1 MSFTF
6 SFFIVLLLV
15 LNPMLS
21 MSSKLLV
28 KSQSDLLTMSG
39 VSPGLAL
46 PPSNRQIL
54 VACTGLLLILLLLSL
69 FGQSFRYW
77 IPISVANTASLQVSA
92 GLILLLAALGM
103 VFFSK
108 TTKVS
113 PRSNQQINDVANHAA
128 SQTPDPFDD
137 QRWSLLRLFSPT
149 AMMTVLLLSAIQ
161 PEHTQQIVAA
171 LAAAMMVLTILL
183 IGLKNVHNYRRFAL
197 VANGFQTLLGLIL
210 AVIAIDR
217 MLTGLHLYF
226 QHG

>member
-15 LNPMLS
+15 LNSMLG
-21 MSSKLLV
+21 MSPQLIV
-28 KSQSDLLTMSG
+28 NSQSDLLTTSG
-39 VSPGLAL
+39 VSPGVASS
-46 PPSNRQIL
+46 PSNNQIFM
-54 VACTGLLLILLLLSL
+54 ACTCLLLILLLLSL

-77 IPISVANTASLQVSA
+77 VPISVANRASLQVSA

-108 TTKVS
+108 TKKISQRTNHQA
-113 PRSNQQINDVANHAA
+113 NQIL
-128 SQTPDPFDD
+128 DPFDD
-137 QRWSLLRLFSPT
+137 KRWSLLRLFSPT

-161 PEHTQQIVAA
+161 PEHMQQIVAA
-171 LAAAMMVLTILL
+171 SAAATVVLTVLL
-183 IGLKNVHNYRRFAL
+183 VTLKNVQNYRRFAL
-197 VANGFQTLLGLIL
+197 VANGFQILLGLIL

-226 QHG
+226 QH